1 MTTSSLGPLDTH
13 PTPIMGGG
21 VAWGD
26 AGLMPLDQVHQF
38 AYCPRRMHLM
48 YVGGEWSDNTFTV
61 EGRYHH
67 MRVDGGEDPL
77 PDPRED
83 PESPR
88 SSRSVQLSSPGLG
101 IIAKADLIETDG
113 TSAEPVEYKRG
124 ETPDTPHRAWNPE
137 RIQLCAQGLLLR
149 EHGFTVDR
157 GWLYFAGSR
166 QRIEVPFT
174 EDLIEETRRCILDT
188 FEAAR
193 GTLPAPL
200 QDSPKCYGCSLN
212 GICLPDET
220 TLLTQDPHIQDRPR
234 NEPRQLSPARSDALP
249 LYVQTQGVHVGKS
262 GETFVL
268 TQKGQK
274 LAEARMFDT
283 SQICLLGNIQISTQA
298 IQECCRR
305 GMPVVFMSS
314 GGWFYGMTSGPMS
327 RNAGLR
333 LLQYEHQRDP
343 ASSLRYSRAF
353 ISGKIRNCRTLLR
366 RNVEQLDPDILSR
379 LKESAVS
386 AESATCLES
395 LLGIEGNA
403 ARIYFQAFS
412 SMLKST
418 GPGASFS
425 FDGRNR
431 RPPRDPVNAL
441 LSLAYSLLAKEFI
454 VVLTGIGFDPYLGFL
469 HQPKPG
475 KPCLALDL
483 MEEFRPLVCDSIVLS
498 ALNTG
503 QVGKGDFMITPAGV
517 SLKDRARKAFIES
530 YERRLD
536 QLIRHPI
543 FGYQI
548 SYRRVLEVQAR
559 LLGRCL
565 QGEIPAYPAFLT
577 R

>member
-1 MTTSSLGPLDTH
+1 
-13 PTPIMGGG
+13 MGGG
-21 VAWGD
+21 MAWGD
-26 AGLMPLDQVHQF
+26 ADLMPLDQVHQF

-48 YVGGEWSDNTFTV
+48 YVGGEWSDNAFTV

-67 MRVDGGEDPL
+67 MRVDEEEDPL
-77 PDPRED
+77 PDPRQD
-83 PESPR
+83 PESPK
-88 SSRSVQLSSPGLG
+88 SSRSVQLSSAGLG
-101 IIAKADLIETDG
+101 IIAKADLIETSG
-113 TSAEPVEYKRG
+113 ASAEPVEYKRG

-149 EHGFTVDR
+149 EHGFTVER
-157 GWLYFAGSR
+157 GWLYFASSR
-166 QRIEVPFT
+166 QRVEVPFT
-174 EDLIEETRRCILDT
+174 EDLIEETRRCILET
-188 FEAAR
+188 LETAR
-193 GTLPAPL
+193 GSLPAPL

-220 TLLTQDPHIQDRPR
+220 TLLTQDPQIQERPR

-283 SQICLLGNIQISTQA
+283 SQVCLMGNIQMSTQA

-305 GMPVVFMSS
+305 GLPVVFMSS

-327 RNAGLR
+327 RNATLR
-333 LLQYEHQRDP
+333 LLQYEHYRDP
-343 ASSLRYSRAF
+343 ASSLRFSRAF

-366 RNVEQLDPDILSR
+366 RNAEQLDPEILSR
-379 LKESAVS
+379 LKESAES
-386 AESATCLES
+386 AESATCVES
-395 LLGIEGNA
+395 LLGIEGYA

-425 FDGRNR
+425 FEGRNR

-441 LSLAYSLLAKEFI
+441 LSLAYSLLAKEFV
-454 VVLTGIGFDPYLGFL
+454 VVLAGIGFDPYLGFL

-503 QVGKGDFMITPAGV
+503 QVGMGDFLITPAGV

>member
-1 MTTSSLGPLDTH
+1 M
-13 PTPIMGGG
+13 
-21 VAWGD
+21 
-26 AGLMPLDQVHQF
+26 
-38 AYCPRRMHLM
+38 
-48 YVGGEWSDNTFTV
+48 
-61 EGRYHH
+61 
-67 MRVDGGEDPL
+67 
-77 PDPRED
+77 
-83 PESPR
+83 
-88 SSRSVQLSSPGLG
+88 
-101 IIAKADLIETDG
+101 
-113 TSAEPVEYKRG
+113 
-124 ETPDTPHRAWNPE
+124 
-137 RIQLCAQGLLLR
+137 
-149 EHGFTVDR
+149 DR

-174 EDLIEETRRCILDT
+174 DDLIKETRQCILDT
-188 FEAAR
+188 LEAAH
-193 GTLPAPL
+193 GSMPAPL

-220 TLLTQDPHIQDRPR
+220 TLLHQDPHIQDRPR
-234 NEPRQLSPARSDALP
+234 SEPRQLSPARSDALP

-283 SQICLLGNIQISTQA
+283 SQICLLGNIQVSTQA

-327 RNAGLR
+327 RNAALR
-333 LLQYEHQRDP
+333 LLQYEHHRDP
-343 ASSLRYSRAF
+343 GSSLRFSRTF

-366 RNVEQLDPDILSR
+366 RNAEQLDPEILSR
-379 LKESAVS
+379 LKESAES
-386 AESATCLES
+386 AASATCVES
-395 LLGIEGNA
+395 LLGIEGYA
-403 ARIYFQAFS
+403 ARIYFQAFP

-418 GPGASFS
+418 GQGAAFS
-425 FDGRNR
+425 FEGRNR

-441 LSLAYSLLAKEFI
+441 LSLAYSLLAKEFV
-454 VVLTGIGFDPYLGFL
+454 VVLAGIGFDPYLGFL
-469 HQPKPG
+469 HQSKPG
-475 KPCLALDL
+475 KPSLALDL
-483 MEEFRPLVCDSIVLS
+483 MEEFRPLVCDSIVLT

-503 QVGKGDFMITPAGV
+503 LVGMADFLVTPAGV

-565 QGEIPAYPAFLT
+565 QGEIPAYPSFLT